1 MSSTGQQTQRKND
14 PGPGGR
20 LQPADKRPGEAKA
33 PGPGK
38 MPPGRTWLWLLGI
51 LLANYLLVRLLFPS
65 PGAPVTVP
73 YTLFKEE
80 VSKGNVEAIYSQ
92 GDSITGRFKAPV
104 TYPPEAEKAALP
116 SGAPPTADKKGA
128 APSAEPQTKSDRG
141 APARAEPKTSRN
153 FATTLPTFVGPGL
166 EAFLID
172 HGVEI
177 SAKPIEEGGNPLT
190 TLLFGFGPALLFIGF
205 YVWMF
210 RRAAKQGGAMGGGLF
225 GIGKSTA
232 RRYDQE
238 KDTKVTFDDIAGID
252 EAENELVEI
261 VDFLRDP
268 PKYTRLG
275 GTAPKGVLLVGAPG
289 TGKTLLARAVAGEA
303 KVPFFSMSGSE
314 FVEMI
319 VGVGAA
325 RVRDLFKQ
333 ARENAPAIIFIDE
346 LDAIG
351 RARGQIVIGGS
362 SEQEQTLNQILTEMD
377 GFSSREG
384 IIVLAATN
392 QPDVLDKALLRPG
405 RFDRRVVV
413 NLPDK
418 TGREAILKIHT
429 RNVPLANDASLA
441 EIAATTPG
449 FSGADL
455 KNLVNEAAL
464 LAARRGQSEVKKKD
478 FLDSLEKIVLGPER
492 PLLLSRTDK
501 ERIAYHEGGHAIL
514 GLVVPGADPV
524 NRVTIVPRG
533 QALGVTYQRPD
544 SDRYNYPE
552 AYLRAKIV
560 GMLGGRAAEEIVYG
574 TKTTGAESDIE
585 QATGLARRMVTHWGM
600 SDRLGLVQLA
610 PRENPYL
617 GAPNG
622 YAGAK
627 PFSER
632 TAEAIDAEVQKIIG
646 ESHEEAKRL
655 LNAYRKQLD
664 ALAAA
669 LVARETLNE
678 QEILEVTGLPPAP
691 PLDTGMLP
699 VHDTDGEN
707 AGVSR
712 EVLASR
718 IAKA

>member
-1 MSSTGQQTQRKND
+1 
-14 PGPGGR
+14 
-20 LQPADKRPGEAKA
+20 
-33 PGPGK
+33 
-38 MPPGRTWLWLLGI
+38 MPPRRTWLWFIGM
-51 LLANYLLVRLLFPS
+51 LLANFLLLRALQ
-65 PGAPVTVP
+65 PGGEESVIVP
-73 YTLFKEE
+73 YTVFKEE
-80 VSKGNVEAIYSQ
+80 VKKGNVESIYSR
-92 GDSITGRFKAPV
+92 GDTMTGRFKAPV
-104 TYPPEAEKAALP
+104 TWPPPDEK
-116 SGAPPTADKKGA
+116 SMAPKG
-128 APSAEPQTKSDRG
+128 ERG
-141 APARAEPKTSRN
+141 APSPGPAKTAKS
-153 FATTLPTFVGPGL
+153 FATTLPAFADPGL
-166 EAFLID
+166 EKFLID
-172 HGVEI
+172 NHVEI
-177 SAKPIEEGGNPLT
+177 SAKPTVEERSPLV
-190 TLLFGFGPALLFIGF
+190 TLLYGFGPSLLLIGL

-210 RRAAKQGGAMGGGLF
+210 RRAAKQGGGIGGLM

-238 KDTKVTFDDIAGID
+238 ADTKVTFDDVAGID
-252 EAENELVEI
+252 EAEYELVEI

-268 PKYTRLG
+268 SKYTRLG
-275 GTAPKGVLLVGAPG
+275 GTAPKGVLLIGAPG

-303 KVPFFSMSGSE
+303 GVPFFSMSAAE

-333 ARENAPAIIFIDE
+333 ARENAPAIVFIDE

-351 RARGQIVIGGS
+351 RARGALAFASS

-418 TGREAILKIHT
+418 TGREAILKVHT
-429 RNVPLANDASLA
+429 RAVPLSADAILA
-441 EIAATTPG
+441 ELAGATPG

-464 LAARRGQSEVKKKD
+464 LAARREQNQVRQKD
-478 FLDSLEKIVLGPER
+478 FLDALEKIVLGPER
-492 PLLLSRTDK
+492 PLLLTHADK

-514 GLVVPGADPV
+514 GLVAPGADPV

-533 QALGVTYQRPD
+533 QALGVTYQRSD

-552 AYLRAKIV
+552 AYLRARIV

-574 TKTTGAESDIE
+574 TRTTGAESDIE
-585 QATGLARRMVTHWGM
+585 QATALARQMVTRWGM
-600 SDRLGLVQLA
+600 SERLGLVQLA

-617 GAPNG
+617 GGASG
-622 YAGAK
+622 YAGDRS
-627 PFSER
+627 FSEE
-632 TAEAIDAEVQKIIG
+632 TAQIIDAEVLRIVG
-646 ESHEEAKRL
+646 ESHAEAKRL
-655 LNAYRKQLD
+655 LTAHRKQLD
-664 ALAAA
+664 ALAEA

-678 QEILEVTGLPPAP
+678 QEILEVTGLPRAPA
-691 PLDTGMLP
+691 LDTAKLP
-699 VHDTDGEN
+699 LLGVNGGS
-707 AGVSR
+707 AG
-712 EVLASR
+712 ASDR
-718 IAKA
+718 QDAATHEGSQSGATRRAP

>member
-1 MSSTGQQTQRKND
+1 LVGESLPAINQDAREEVAMSSTGQQTKRGES
-14 PGPGGR
+14 GPTGR
-20 LQPADKRPGEAKA
+20 LQPANNKPGEKKVAEQW
-33 PGPGK
+33 K
-38 MPPGRTWLWLLGI
+38 MPPGRTWVWLLGV
-51 LLANYLLVRLLFPS
+51 LLANYLLVSLLMPS
-65 PGAPVTVP
+65 PEAPVTVP

-80 VSKGNVEAIYSQ
+80 VSKRNVDAIYSQ
-92 GDSITGRFKAPV
+92 GESITGRFKAPV
-104 TYPPEAEKAALP
+104 AYPP
-116 SGAPPTADKKGA
+116 ADKKSAAPSGEAQKPSEGGA
-128 APSAEPQTKSDRG
+128 APEA
-141 APARAEPKTSRN
+141 APKTASN
-153 FATTLPTFVGPGL
+153 FTTTLPSFVDPGL
-166 EAFLID
+166 EKFLIEN
-172 HGVEI
+172 GVEI
-177 SAKPIEEGGNPLT
+177 SAKPIEEGGSPLT

-205 YVWMF
+205 YIWLF
-210 RRAAKQGGAMGGGLF
+210 RRAAQQGGAMGGGLM
-225 GIGKSTA
+225 GIGKSKA

-238 KDTKVTFDDIAGID
+238 KDTKVSFEDVAGID

-261 VDFLRDP
+261 VDFLKDP
-268 PKYTRLG
+268 KKYTRLG

-289 TGKTLLARAVAGEA
+289 TGKTLLAKAVAGEA
-303 KVPFFSMSGSE
+303 GVPFFSMSAAE

-333 ARENAPAIIFIDE
+333 AREHAPAIVFIDE

-351 RARGQIVIGGS
+351 RARGQITISGS

-418 TGREAILKIHT
+418 TGREAILKVHT
-429 RNVPLANDASLA
+429 RNVPLANDASLV
-441 EIAATTPG
+441 EIAAATPG

-464 LAARRGQSEVKKKD
+464 LAARREQNDVSHKD
-478 FLDSLEKIVLGPER
+478 FLDALEKIVLGPER
-492 PLLLSRTDK
+492 PLLLSRADK

-552 AYLRAKIV
+552 AYLRARIV

-585 QATGLARRMVTHWGM
+585 QATGLARRMVTRWGM
-600 SDRLGLVQLA
+600 SERLGLVQLA

-617 GAPNG
+617 SSPNG
-622 YAGAK
+622 YAGAR
-627 PFSER
+627 PFSEQ
-632 TAEAIDAEVQKIIG
+632 TAEAIDAEVLKIIG
-646 ESHEEAKRL
+646 ESHDEAKRL
-655 LNAYRKQLD
+655 LNVHRKQLD
-664 ALAAA
+664 ALVEA
-669 LVARETLNE
+669 LLARETLNE
-678 QEILEVTGLPPAP
+678 QEILEVTGLPRAPA
-691 PLDTGMLP
+691 LETAMLP
-699 VHDTDGEN
+699 VDVADGRS
-707 AGVSR
+707 AGPPS
-712 EVLASR
+712 
-718 IAKA
+718 